1 MSLSSPAR
9 PTEPTERRP
18 SPPPHGRLRRLAWGL
33 RVAQVRLRFPIV
45 LVAAFLIVGKW
56 HVLRNAWDTWIAP
69 AHPTARGVSSD
80 TEYFC
85 PMCPGVI
92 SDWPSK
98 CSVCNM
104 PLVRRKR
111 GEAVHLPDGVVARMQ
126 LSPYRVQLAGIRT
139 AALEYRPLV
148 YEVVADGKVAQRENG
163 EQRNDGDRTS
173 VVVNAEIH
181 EDEIPYVVVGATAA
195 ATSDMHVGHD
205 PWPGR
210 VSAMEHEVAPRSRRV
225 KIQIT
230 VDDPREELWPG
241 MNVSVRMA
249 RPVDELEPF
258 CSQPA
263 GPPPLAKG
271 ELRKLYTCLDHPHV
285 LRENRGTCP
294 EDKSSL
300 VERRLTEL
308 ERVTW
313 WCPMHPTVTA
323 LEPGQVCDECG
334 GMKLVPRVLR
344 YRPRGQ
350 VLAVPESAVIELGDR
365 RVVYVERMPGM
376 FDGVEVALAPRCG
389 THYPVIGGLE
399 PGERVAATGAFL
411 LDAETRLNPSVAAGY
426 FGAARATDTSTSST
440 APAAATDTSEE
451 EAAAIREALA
461 ELSPADRRSVGLQKT
476 CPITGLALGSMG
488 VPLKIEVGG
497 RTVWICCEG
506 CRKKAREMP

>member
-1 MSLSSPAR
+1 MSLSSPLR
-9 PTEPTERRP
+9 PIESAASRP
-18 SPPPHGRLRRLAWGL
+18 SPPRNRLLRRWWWGL

-45 LVAAFLIVGKW
+45 LLVAFLIVGKW
-56 HVLRNAWDTWIAP
+56 QVLRNYWDTFVAP
-69 AHPTARGVSSD
+69 AQSASGGGVSSD

-104 PLVRRKR
+104 PLVRRQR

-148 YEVVADGKVAQRENG
+148 YEVVAPGKVARRENG
-163 EQRNDGDRTS
+163 EQRNEGDRTS

-181 EDEIPYVVVGATAA
+181 EDDIPYVVVGATAT
-195 ATSDMHVGHD
+195 ATGDMYAGHD
-205 PWPGR
+205 PWSGR
-210 VSAMEHEVAPRSRRV
+210 VSAVEREVAPRSRRV

-230 VDDPREELWPG
+230 VDDPRDELWPG

-249 RPVDELEPF
+249 RPADELEPF
-258 CSQPA
+258 CSQPV
-263 GPPPLAKG
+263 GPPPLAEG
-271 ELRKLYTCLDHPHV
+271 ELRKLYTCPDHPHV
-285 LRENRGTCP
+285 LREKRGTCP
-294 EDKSSL
+294 EDNNSL
-300 VERRLTEL
+300 VERPLTEL
-308 ERVTW
+308 ERVSW

-323 LEPGQVCDECG
+323 GEPGQVCDECG
-334 GMKLVPRVLR
+334 GMKLLPRVTR
-344 YRPRGQ
+344 YRPTGQ
-350 VLAVPESAVIELGDR
+350 VLAVPESAVIDLGDR

-389 THYPVIGGLE
+389 THYPVMSGLE

-426 FGAARATDTSTSST
+426 FGAARATDTTRAAPPAST
-440 APAAATDTSEE
+440 PASDED
-451 EAAAIREALA
+451 AAAIHEALA
-461 ELSPADRRSVGLQKT
+461 ELSPADRRLVELQKT
-476 CPITGLALGSMG
+476 CPVTGLPLGSMG
-488 VPLKIEVGG
+488 APLKIEVGG

-506 CRKKAREMP
+506 CMKKARELP